1 MEERE
6 MIAVGD
12 FVFDTIEKANVQVLE
27 KIEAWGYTSYKV
39 FNPATGRVYKAN
51 EEQLSS
57 SGSTMQYDENYLRY
71 VTLLSKIKNE
81 TAGGF
86 LSSLASGIIP
96 LPHQLHVLNRAME
109 TNNIRY
115 ILADEVG
122 LGKTIEAGMIIRE
135 LKSRGLVSRILV
147 VCPTGL
153 VTQWA
158 SEMQEKFHEKFQ
170 VILPS
175 DYDTIRRLTDN
186 DDVYGQFDQ
195 VISPMDSIKPIEK
208 HAGWSE
214 EKVEKYNEERIY
226 SIINSGWDLII
237 IDEAHRVAGS
247 SGEVARY
254 KLGNLLAQASPYL
267 LLLSATPHNGKTE
280 PFLRL
285 IRLLDADA
293 FPNAKSIVREQV
305 APFLIRTEKRE
316 AIDNNGNLL
325 FKNRITHL
333 VTISW
338 DERNNLQRELY
349 EMVSSYVA
357 KTYNKAL
364 RNRKKNMCLIF
375 LLIIMQRMVTSSTA
389 AIRQSLER
397 RLNVLLEQRTCVG
410 DLREED
416 LDELNIEDGVED
428 ALEAISLDM
437 ELEIEELKQIISL
450 AKQAQFQ
457 NQDAKVEPLLNE
469 IDAILSEDRTQK
481 VIIFT
486 EFVATQTYLQELL
499 VNRGYTV
506 TILNGGMSI
515 DERNAAMQE
524 FKTSTSIFIS
534 TDAGGEGLNLQ
545 FANIIINY
553 DLPWNPMKIEQR
565 CGRVDR
571 IGQQRDV
578 HIYNFIVGETVENRV
593 REVLEEK
600 LSVILKEMGVDKYSD
615 VLDSEV
621 AECDFTDVYMR
632 SIGHTS
638 QVEKNL
644 YPVEEEMKQQLT
656 NAQKYK
662 DVIREEKDLTK
673 LVGTESN
680 FDVDS
685 ALRTMLTYYECWQG
699 HDPRLIDRIS
709 IADEEI
715 TQHLKTELVQDRT
728 APLMSIQID
737 NFPNEDGYFML
748 WELSISEK
756 ESGKRI
762 LPIFVNSAMILRPM
776 AGKRIM
782 DVFLDGN
789 SKLRVSSAPNVD
801 AEIYSKLEKSCMDFA
816 YDTFVELKEKQMQQ
830 NEESFK
836 KYMYAL
842 ELRQEAAEHIG
853 IENIRRSRLQK
864 LQKEKANIEAQHRKG
879 SQVYPDFRLIMMAR
893 LEA

>member
-1 MEERE
+1 MH
-6 MIAVGD
+6 ATGD

-27 KIEAWGYTSYKV
+27 KIEAWGYISYKV

-325 FKNRITHL
+325 FKNRIMHL

-338 DERNNLQRELY
+338 DDRNNLQRELY

-410 DLREED
+410 NLREED

-632 SIGHTS
+632 SIGHAS

-644 YPVEEEMKQQLT
+644 YPVEAEMKQQLT

-737 NFPNEDGYFML
+737 NFPNEEGYFML

-762 LPIFVNSAMILRPM
+762 LPIFVNSAMVLRPM

-789 SKLRVSSAPNVD
+789 SKLRVSSASNVD

>member
-1 MEERE
+1 MH
-6 MIAVGD
+6 ATGD

-27 KIEAWGYTSYKV
+27 KIEAWGYISYKV

-170 VILPS
+170 VVLPS

-410 DLREED
+410 NLREED

-632 SIGHTS
+632 SIGHAS

-644 YPVEEEMKQQLT
+644 YPVEAEMKQQLT

-737 NFPNEDGYFML
+737 NFPNEEGYFML

-762 LPIFVNSAMILRPM
+762 LPIFVNSAMVLRPM

-789 SKLRVSSAPNVD
+789 SKLRVSSASNVD

>member
-1 MEERE
+1 MLS
-6 MIAVGD
+6 VGD

-57 SGSTMQYDENYLRY
+57 TGSTMQYDENYLRY

-158 SEMQEKFHEKFQ
+158 NEMQEKFHEKFQ

-175 DYDTIRRLTDN
+175 DYDTIRRLTN
-186 DDVYGQFDQ
+186 SDDVYGQFDQ

-285 IRLLDADA
+285 NRLLDADA

-410 DLREED
+410 NLREED

>member
-1 MEERE
+1 MH
-6 MIAVGD
+6 ATGD

-27 KIEAWGYTSYKV
+27 KIEAWGYISYKV

-214 EKVEKYNEERIY
+214 EKIEKYNEERIY

-364 RNRKKNMCLIF
+364 CNRKKNMCLIF

-410 DLREED
+410 NLREED

-632 SIGHTS
+632 SIGHAS

-644 YPVEEEMKQQLT
+644 YPVEAEMKQQLT

-737 NFPNEDGYFML
+737 NFPNEEGYFML

-762 LPIFVNSAMILRPM
+762 LPIFVNSAMVLRPM

-789 SKLRVSSAPNVD
+789 SKLRVSSASNVD

>member
-1 MEERE
+1 MLS
-6 MIAVGD
+6 VGD
-12 FVFDTIEKANVQVLE
+12 FVFDTIEKANVQILE
-27 KIEAWGYTSYKV
+27 KFEAWGYVSYKV

-51 EEQLSS
+51 EEQLSA

-208 HAGWSE
+208 HTGWSE

-728 APLMSIQID
+728 APLVSIQID

>member
-1 MEERE
+1 MH
-6 MIAVGD
+6 ATGD

-27 KIEAWGYTSYKV
+27 KIEAWGYISYKV

-57 SGSTMQYDENYLRY
+57 SGSTMQYDENYRRY

-226 SIINSGWDLII
+226 AIINSGWDLII

-410 DLREED
+410 NLREED

-469 IDAILSEDRTQK
+469 IDVILSEDRTQK

-524 FKTSTSIFIS
+524 FKASTSIFIS

-632 SIGHTS
+632 SIGHAS

-644 YPVEEEMKQQLT
+644 YPVEAEMKQQLT

-728 APLMSIQID
+728 APRRSIQID
-737 NFPNEDGYFML
+737 NFPNEEGYFML

-762 LPIFVNSAMILRPM
+762 LPIFVNSAMVLRPM

-789 SKLRVSSAPNVD
+789 SKLRVSSASNVD

>member
-1 MEERE
+1 MLNT
-6 MIAVGD
+6 GD
-12 FVFDTIEKANVQVLE
+12 FVFDTIKKEHAQILE
-27 KIEAWGYTSYKV
+27 KIEAWGYVSYKV
-39 FNPATGRVYKAN
+39 FNPSTGKVYKAN

-57 SGSTMQYDENYLRY
+57 SDSSVQYDENYLRY

-81 TAGGF
+81 TASGF

-109 TNNIRY
+109 NNSIRY

-208 HAGWSE
+208 HAGWSD
-214 EKVEKYNEERIY
+214 EKVEKYNQERIY

-254 KLGNLLAQASPYL
+254 KLGNLLSQASPYL

-305 APFLIRTEKRE
+305 SPFLIRTEKRE

-333 VTISW
+333 VSIKW
-338 DERNNLQRELY
+338 DRRNNLQQKLY
-349 EMVSSYVA
+349 EVVSSYVA

-397 RLNVLLEQRTCVG
+397 RLSVLMEQRTRVG
-410 DLREED
+410 NLTEED

-437 ELEIEELKQIISL
+437 ELEIQELKEIISL

-457 NQDAKVEPLLNE
+457 NQDAKVEPLFNE
-469 IDAILSEDRTQK
+469 IDTILSEDRTQK

-486 EFVATQTYLQELL
+486 EFVATQEYLRNLL
-499 VNRGYTV
+499 INRGYSITV
-506 TILNGGMSI
+506 LNGGMSI
-515 DERNAAMQE
+515 EERNAAMQE
-524 FKTSTSIFIS
+524 FKNQTNIFIS

-545 FANIIINY
+545 FANVIINY

-578 HIYNFIVGETVENRV
+578 HIYNFIVADTVENRV

-600 LSVILKEMGVDKYSD
+600 LSVILKEMGLDKYSD

-632 SIGHTS
+632 SIGHS
-638 QVEKNL
+638 AQIEKNL
-644 YPVEEEMKQQLT
+644 YPVETEMKQQLA

-662 DVIREEKDLTK
+662 NVIREDKDLTK

-685 ALRTMLTYYECWQG
+685 ALRMMLIYYECWQG

-709 IADEEI
+709 IVDEEI
-715 TQHLKTELVQDRT
+715 TRHLKTEIVQDHV
-728 APLMSIQID
+728 APLMSVRIAD
-737 NFPNEDGYFML
+737 FPNEAGYFML
-748 WELSISEK
+748 WELSISDK

-762 LPIFVNSAMILRPM
+762 IPIFVNDCMVLRPM

-782 DVFLDGN
+782 DVFLDAG
-789 SKLRVSSAPNVD
+789 SRLTVSSTKNIS
-801 AEIYSKLEKSCMDFA
+801 ENIYSELEKMCMDFA
-816 YDTFVELKEKQMQQ
+816 YDTFVELKDKQVQQ
-830 NEESFK
+830 NQESYN

-842 ELRQEAAEHIG
+842 QIRQEAAEHIG
-853 IENIRRSRLQK
+853 IENIRKSRLK
-864 LQKEKANIEAQHRKG
+864 TLEREKENIESEYKKG
-879 SQVYPDFRLIMMAR
+879 LQVYPDFKMIMMAR
-893 LEA
+893 LEV

>member
-1 MEERE
+1 MH
-6 MIAVGD
+6 ATGD

-57 SGSTMQYDENYLRY
+57 TGSSMQYDENYLRY

-410 DLREED
+410 NLREED

-524 FKTSTSIFIS
+524 FKASTSIFIS

-632 SIGHTS
+632 SIGHAS

-644 YPVEEEMKQQLT
+644 YPVEAEMKQQLT

-737 NFPNEDGYFML
+737 NFPNEEGYFML

-762 LPIFVNSAMILRPM
+762 LPIFVNSAMVLRPM

-782 DVFLDGN
+782 DVFLDGS

-801 AEIYSKLEKSCMDFA
+801 AEVYSKLEKSCMDFA
-816 YDTFVELKEKQMQQ
+816 YDTFIELKEKQMQQ

>member
-1 MEERE
+1 MLS
-6 MIAVGD
+6 VGD
-12 FVFDTIEKANVQVLE
+12 FVFDTIEKANVQILE
-27 KIEAWGYTSYKV
+27 KFEAWGYVSYRV

-57 SGSTMQYDENYLRY
+57 TGSTMQYDENYLRY

-226 SIINSGWDLII
+226 AIINSGWDLII

-428 ALEAISLDM
+428 ALEAISVDM

>member
-1 MEERE
+1 MH
-6 MIAVGD
+6 ATGD

-57 SGSTMQYDENYLRY
+57 TGSSMQYDENYLRY

-397 RLNVLLEQRTCVG
+397 RLSVLLEQRTCVG
-410 DLREED
+410 NLREED

-524 FKTSTSIFIS
+524 FKASTSIFIS

-632 SIGHTS
+632 SIGHAS

-644 YPVEEEMKQQLT
+644 YPVEAEMKQQLT

-737 NFPNEDGYFML
+737 NFPNEEGYFML

-762 LPIFVNSAMILRPM
+762 LPIFVNSAMVLRPM

-782 DVFLDGN
+782 DVFLDGS
-789 SKLRVSSAPNVD
+789 SKLRVSSVPNVD
-801 AEIYSKLEKSCMDFA
+801 AEIYSKLEKICMDFA

>member
-1 MEERE
+1 MH
-6 MIAVGD
+6 ATGD

-27 KIEAWGYTSYKV
+27 KIEAWGYISYKV

-410 DLREED
+410 NLREED

-515 DERNAAMQE
+515 DERNAVMQE

-632 SIGHTS
+632 SIGHAS

-644 YPVEEEMKQQLT
+644 YPVEAEMKQQLT

-737 NFPNEDGYFML
+737 NFPNEEGYFML

-762 LPIFVNSAMILRPM
+762 LPIFVNSAMVLRPM

-789 SKLRVSSAPNVD
+789 SKLRVSSASNVD

>member
-1 MEERE
+1 M
-6 MIAVGD
+6 
-12 FVFDTIEKANVQVLE
+12 
-27 KIEAWGYTSYKV
+27 
-39 FNPATGRVYKAN
+39 
-51 EEQLSS
+51 
-57 SGSTMQYDENYLRY
+57 
-71 VTLLSKIKNE
+71 
-81 TAGGF
+81 
-86 LSSLASGIIP
+86 
-96 LPHQLHVLNRAME
+96 
-109 TNNIRY
+109 
-115 ILADEVG
+115 
-122 LGKTIEAGMIIRE
+122 
-135 LKSRGLVSRILV
+135 
-147 VCPTGL
+147 
-153 VTQWA
+153 
-158 SEMQEKFHEKFQ
+158 
-170 VILPS
+170 
-175 DYDTIRRLTDN
+175 
-186 DDVYGQFDQ
+186 
-195 VISPMDSIKPIEK
+195 
-208 HAGWSE
+208 
-214 EKVEKYNEERIY
+214 
-226 SIINSGWDLII
+226 
-237 IDEAHRVAGS
+237 
-247 SGEVARY
+247 
-254 KLGNLLAQASPYL
+254 
-267 LLLSATPHNGKTE
+267 
-280 PFLRL
+280 
-285 IRLLDADA
+285 
-293 FPNAKSIVREQV
+293 
-305 APFLIRTEKRE
+305 
-316 AIDNNGNLL
+316 
-325 FKNRITHL
+325 
-333 VTISW
+333 
-338 DERNNLQRELY
+338 
-349 EMVSSYVA
+349 
-357 KTYNKAL
+357 
-364 RNRKKNMCLIF
+364 
-375 LLIIMQRMVTSSTA
+375 
-389 AIRQSLER
+389 
-397 RLNVLLEQRTCVG
+397 
-410 DLREED
+410 
-416 LDELNIEDGVED
+416 
-428 ALEAISLDM
+428 
-437 ELEIEELKQIISL
+437 
-450 AKQAQFQ
+450 
-457 NQDAKVEPLLNE
+457 
-469 IDAILSEDRTQK
+469 
-481 VIIFT
+481 
-486 EFVATQTYLQELL
+486 
-499 VNRGYTV
+499 NRGYTV

-632 SIGHTS
+632 AIGHTS

>member
-1 MEERE
+1 
-6 MIAVGD
+6 MISVGD

-410 DLREED
+410 NLREED

-499 VNRGYTV
+499 VNRDYTV

-632 SIGHTS
+632 SIGHAS

-644 YPVEEEMKQQLT
+644 YPVEAEMKQQLT

-737 NFPNEDGYFML
+737 NFPNEEGYFML

-762 LPIFVNSAMILRPM
+762 LPIFVNSASYCDRWQESVLWM
-776 AGKRIM
+776 
-782 DVFLDGN
+782 F
-789 SKLRVSSAPNVD
+789 SSMETA
-801 AEIYSKLEKSCMDFA
+801 SS
-816 YDTFVELKEKQMQQ
+816 
-830 NEESFK
+830 
-836 KYMYAL
+836 
-842 ELRQEAAEHIG
+842 G
-853 IENIRRSRLQK
+853 
-864 LQKEKANIEAQHRKG
+864 
-879 SQVYPDFRLIMMAR
+879 FRLRRMWMRKFILSLKKVAWILPMTH
-893 LEA
+893 LLN

>member
-1 MEERE
+1 
-6 MIAVGD
+6 MISVGD

-27 KIEAWGYTSYKV
+27 KIEAWGYISYKV

-57 SGSTMQYDENYLRY
+57 SGNTMQYDENYLRY

-81 TAGGF
+81 TAGDF

-325 FKNRITHL
+325 FKNRIMHL

-338 DERNNLQRELY
+338 DDRNNLQRELY

-410 DLREED
+410 NLREED

-499 VNRGYTV
+499 VNRDYTV

-632 SIGHTS
+632 SIGHAS

-644 YPVEEEMKQQLT
+644 YPVEAEMKQQLT

-737 NFPNEDGYFML
+737 NFPNEEGYFML

-762 LPIFVNSAMILRPM
+762 LPIFVNSAML
-776 AGKRIM
+776 
-782 DVFLDGN
+782 L
-789 SKLRVSSAPNVD
+789 
-801 AEIYSKLEKSCMDFA
+801 
-816 YDTFVELKEKQMQQ
+816 
-830 NEESFK
+830 
-836 KYMYAL
+836 
-842 ELRQEAAEHIG
+842 
-853 IENIRRSRLQK
+853 
-864 LQKEKANIEAQHRKG
+864 
-879 SQVYPDFRLIMMAR
+879 
-893 LEA
+893 

>member
-1 MEERE
+1 MLQSGEF
-6 MIAVGD
+6 AY
-12 FVFDTIEKANVQVLE
+12 DTIAGTNVQVLE
-27 KIEAWGYTSYKV
+27 RIEMWGYTSYKV
-39 FNPATGRVYKAN
+39 FDSATDRVYKAT
-51 EEQLSS
+51 EEQLNK
-57 SGSTMQYDENYLRY
+57 GGNVVQYDENYLRY
-71 VTLLSKIKNE
+71 VTLLAKIKNE

-86 LSSLASGIIP
+86 LSALSSGIIP

-109 TNNIRY
+109 MNNIRY

-122 LGKTIEAGMIIRE
+122 LGKTIEAGMIVKE
-135 LKSRGLVSRILV
+135 LKSRGLVQRVLV

-175 DYDTIRRLTDN
+175 DYDTIRRLTDA

-208 HAGWSE
+208 HAGWTDE
-214 EKVEKYNEERIY
+214 RVEKYNEERIY

-254 KLGNLLAQASPYL
+254 KLGYLLSQASPYL

-285 IRLLDADA
+285 VRLLDEAA
-293 FPNAKSIVREQV
+293 FPNAKSIVKEQV
-305 APFLIRTEKRE
+305 VPYLIRTEKRE
-316 AIDNNGNLL
+316 AIDNNGNRL

-333 VTISW
+333 VELDW
-338 DERNNLQRELY
+338 DERHTLQRELY
-349 EMVSSYVA
+349 QLVSSYVS
-357 KTYNKAL
+357 KTYDKAR

-389 AIRQSLER
+389 AVRQSLER
-397 RLNVLLEQRTCVG
+397 RLQVLKTQSMRIGSLT
-410 DLREED
+410 EED
-416 LDELNIEDGVED
+416 LAELDIEDGVE
-428 ALEAISLDM
+428 EAIEAMSLDIDA
-437 ELEIEELKQIISL
+437 EIEELERIIAV
-450 AKQAQFQ
+450 AKQAEFQ
-457 NQDAKVEPLLNE
+457 YPDVKVEKLVDT
-469 IDAILSEDRTQK
+469 IDEILSEDRNQK
-481 VIIFT
+481 IIVFT
-486 EFVATQTYLQELL
+486 EFVATQAYLRKLL
-499 VNRGYTV
+499 ENRGFTV
-506 TILNGGMSI
+506 TILNGGMNI
-515 DERNAAMQE
+515 EERNEALLE
-524 FKTSTSIFIS
+524 FKTKSNIFIS

-545 FANIIINY
+545 FSNIIINY

-565 CGRVDR
+565 CGRADR

-578 HIYNFIVGETVENRV
+578 HIYNFIITDTVERRV

-621 AECDFTDVYMR
+621 AEVDFTEVYMN
-632 SIGHTS
+632 SIGKPRS
-638 QVEKNL
+638 VEKNL
-644 YPVEEEMKQQLT
+644 YPVESEVKQQVL

-662 DVIREEKDLTK
+662 DIIREEKDLQS
-673 LVGTESN
+673 LVGTESD

-685 ALRTMLTYYECWQG
+685 ALRQMMAYYESWKG
-699 HDPRLIDRIS
+699 HDLQLIDRIS
-709 IADEEI
+709 INDVEI
-715 TQHLKTELVQDRT
+715 TKHLRTSIIQDHSSQ
-728 APLMSIQID
+728 LLSVGIKD
-737 NFPNEDGYFML
+737 FPNEAGYFML
-748 WELSISEK
+748 WELSISDE

-762 LPIFVNSAMILRPM
+762 IPIFANEGFILRPM
-776 AGKRIM
+776 AGKRLM

-789 SKLRVSSAPNVD
+789 SKLTIGTAPNITED
-801 AEIYSKLEKSCMDFA
+801 EYKKLEGMCMDFA
-816 YDTFVELKEKQMQQ
+816 YDTFVELKDKQIQTKK
-830 NEESFK
+830 ESYN

-842 ELRQEAAEHIG
+842 QLRTEAAEHIG
-853 IENIRRSRLQK
+853 IENIRRSRLAK
-864 LQKEKANIEAQHRKG
+864 LEREKAAIEAEYKKG
-879 SQVYPDFRLIMMAR
+879 SQVYPDFRMMIMIR

>member
-1 MEERE
+1 MLNT
-6 MIAVGD
+6 GD

-27 KIEAWGYTSYKV
+27 KIEAWGYVSYRV

-57 SGSTMQYDENYLRY
+57 TGSTMQYDENYLRY

-226 SIINSGWDLII
+226 AIINSGWDLII

-437 ELEIEELKQIISL
+437 GLEIEELKQIISL

>member
-1 MEERE
+1 
-6 MIAVGD
+6 MISVGD

-410 DLREED
+410 NLREED

-499 VNRGYTV
+499 VNRDYTV

-632 SIGHTS
+632 SIGHAS

-644 YPVEEEMKQQLT
+644 YPVEAEMKQQLT

-737 NFPNEDGYFML
+737 NFPNEEGYFML

-762 LPIFVNSAMILRPM
+762 LPIFVNSAMLLRPM

-782 DVFLDGN
+782 DVFLDEN

>member
-1 MEERE
+1 
-6 MIAVGD
+6 MISVGD

-27 KIEAWGYTSYKV
+27 KIEAWGYISYKV

-57 SGSTMQYDENYLRY
+57 SGNTMQYDENYLRY

-325 FKNRITHL
+325 FKNRIMHL

-338 DERNNLQRELY
+338 DDRNNLQRELY

-410 DLREED
+410 NLREED

-499 VNRGYTV
+499 VNRDYTV
-506 TILNGGMSI
+506 TILNGGMNI

-632 SIGHTS
+632 SIGHAS

-644 YPVEEEMKQQLT
+644 YPVEAEMKQQLT

-737 NFPNEDGYFML
+737 NFPNEEGYFML

-762 LPIFVNSAMILRPM
+762 LPIFVNSAMLLRPM

>member
-1 MEERE
+1 
-6 MIAVGD
+6 MISVGD

-27 KIEAWGYTSYKV
+27 KIEAWGYISYKV

-57 SGSTMQYDENYLRY
+57 SGNTMQYDENYLRY

-325 FKNRITHL
+325 FKNRIMHL

-338 DERNNLQRELY
+338 DDRNNLQRELY

-410 DLREED
+410 NLREED

-499 VNRGYTV
+499 VNRDYTV

-632 SIGHTS
+632 SIGHAS

-644 YPVEEEMKQQLT
+644 YPVEAEMKQQLT

-737 NFPNEDGYFML
+737 NFPNEEGYFML

-762 LPIFVNSAMILRPM
+762 LPIFVNSAMLLRPM

>member
-1 MEERE
+1 MH
-6 MIAVGD
+6 ATGD

-27 KIEAWGYTSYKV
+27 KIEAWGYISYKV

-410 DLREED
+410 NLREED

-632 SIGHTS
+632 SIGHAS

-644 YPVEEEMKQQLT
+644 YPVEAEMKQQLT

-737 NFPNEDGYFML
+737 NFPNEEGYFML

-789 SKLRVSSAPNVD
+789 SKLRVSSASNVD
-801 AEIYSKLEKSCMDFA
+801 TEIYSKLEKSCMDFA